1 MRPEIQKLCQ
11 YIEKLELEIGVVLLV
26 PAVKPVI
33 VALPL
38 LIEKSNSPP
47 SSLAAKTRP
56 ENSRPVINNVKVNA
70 NKLEWP
76 LRLAGI
82 LNGNMLL
89 SLYQQP
95 DRQSAPTY
103 GLFAYES
110 VERVIYLKFL
120 IGQHP
125 INNL

>member
-38 LIEKSNSPP
+38 TISKSNNPP
-47 SSLAAKTRP
+47 SSLAANVRP

-70 NKLEWP
+70 KKLEEP
-76 LRLAGI
+76 LRLVVI
-82 LNGNMLL
+82 L
-89 SLYQQP
+89 
-95 DRQSAPTY
+95 
-103 GLFAYES
+103 
-110 VERVIYLKFL
+110 
-120 IGQHP
+120 
-125 INNL
+125 

>member
-47 SSLAAKTRP
+47 SSLAAKTCP

-70 NKLEWP
+70 NKLEEP
-76 LRLAGI
+76 LRLAVG
-82 LNGNMLL
+82 LKGDLFL
-89 SLYQQP
+89 SFFW
-95 DRQSAPTY
+95 QSDE
-103 GLFAYES
+103 L
-110 VERVIYLKFL
+110 VI
-120 IGQHP
+120 HA
-125 INNL
+125 

>member
-89 SLYQQP
+89 S
-95 DRQSAPTY
+95 
-103 GLFAYES
+103 
-110 VERVIYLKFL
+110 
-120 IGQHP
+120 
-125 INNL
+125 